1 MTRGKLNAVSIEKC
15 VCFTKIIPKLS
26 DSIDVGYEFTAYTTT
41 EGDGFVTLCTII
53 MNSDEGSLRPFVI
66 SSTTED
72 GVASKSGIEQSKKP
86 LQFSLFPV
94 SGFDYV
100 GVSADLIF
108 GFGDSCVCHNVTII
122 DDGDCEIDP
131 IEDFFLN
138 LAYVSGEQPINID
151 PDRTRVIIDDTS
163 EPECG
168 RLQLVYQSIVLFV
181 CPSH

>member
-26 DSIDVGYEFTAYTTT
+26 DSIDVGYELTAYTTT

-53 MNSDEGSLRPFVI
+53 MNSDEGSPRPFVI

-72 GVASKSGIEQSKKP
+72 GVASKSGNEQSKKT

-94 SGFDYV
+94 SGVDYV

-108 GFGDSCVCHNVTII
+108 GFGDSRVCHNVTII

-131 IEDFFLN
+131 IEDFFAN
-138 LAYVSGEQPINID
+138 LAYVSEEQPINID
-151 PDRTRVIIDDTS
+151 PDRTHVIIDDTA

-168 RLQLVYQSIVLFV
+168 R
-181 CPSH
+181 